1 MIGNNSLSLIT
12 DAWMKGIRSFDAKK
26 ALEAMVHQTQ
36 AQGREASVGRN
47 GFEEYDKLGYVPYP
61 DYVEATAKTLE
72 YAYSDWCL
80 SRFAASIGNV
90 SIAEAY
96 EKKSQNYKN
105 LFDPSCGFMR
115 AKNKDGE
122 WIEPF
127 RAIEWGGPFTEGSSW
142 HYTWSVMH
150 DIQGLAQLM
159 GGHEQMGAK
168 LDSMFNAPADYNVG
182 TYGFVIHEIAE
193 MVALD
198 MGQYAHGNQPVQHA
212 IYLYNYIGQ
221 PWKAQY
227 HVREVLNRLYNSGPK
242 GYCGDEDNGQTS
254 AWYVCSAMG
263 FYPVCPGQPE
273 YVLGAP
279 LFQKVTLI
287 LPNNKVFVIDAR
299 NNNDKNLY
307 IDSAKLNGKKFTR
320 NYLTHDEISSG
331 GELSL
336 KMNAKPNM
344 KRGVRPEDFPYS
356 YSVYKP

>member
-1 MIGNNSLSLIT
+1 
-12 DAWMKGIRSFDAKK
+12 
-26 ALEAMVHQTQ
+26 
-36 AQGREASVGRN
+36 
-47 GFEEYDKLGYVPYP
+47 
-61 DYVEATAKTLE
+61 
-72 YAYSDWCL
+72 
-80 SRFAASIGNV
+80 
-90 SIAEAY
+90 
-96 EKKSQNYKN
+96 
-105 LFDPSCGFMR
+105 
-115 AKNKDGE
+115 
-122 WIEPF
+122 
-127 RAIEWGGPFTEGSSW
+127 
-142 HYTWSVMH
+142 
-150 DIQGLAQLM
+150 M

-193 MVALD
+193 MVALN

-227 HVREVLNRLYNSGPK
+227 HIREVLNRLYNSGPK

-279 LFQKVTLI
+279 LFQKVTLN